1 MEFTKCTNEHAVYQK
16 KEKGYLLIIAIYV
29 DDLFLTGTSLNVIKK
44 FKDDMSRRFEMSDLR
59 MLTYYLG
66 IEVTQG
72 ADGIRIKQ
80 GGYTQSI
87 LVKTKMKSCNYTH
100 VPMNTSLKK
109 SKAEEEPDID
119 ATSYQSTIG
128 CLRYLLHTRPDF
140 AFSVSVLSR

>member
-1 MEFTKCTNEHAVYQK
+1 MFV
-16 KEKGYLLIIAIYV
+16 I
-29 DDLFLTGTSLNVIKK
+29 GTSLNVIKQ
-44 FKDDMSRRFEMSDLR
+44 FKDDMSRRFETSDLR
-59 MLTYYLG
+59 KLTYYLG
-66 IEVTQG
+66 IEITQG
-72 ADGIRIKQ
+72 ADGIQIKQ
-80 GGYTQSI
+80 GVYAQFI
-87 LVKTKMKSCNYTH
+87 LVKTKIESCNYTH